1 MIQNLPEDFLYDRL
15 PDALID
21 IDERGLIQAVV
32 GGIQDR
38 IEDLR
43 AYGKNMQQF
52 FAVNNF
58 PQTGNNVILVD
69 LQSSQGKS
77 YTRSLDIQIDT
88 PPNGSPALAQWA
100 ANQLGLQLA
109 ALSNV
114 RYGTDLLRLVDTNT
128 LDYLASTIG
137 AVLYQTSIVPASGVQ
152 AEQQRL
158 IATYF
163 PRLKIKG
170 TAKSFDALG
179 RALGFDDVRMTPLW
193 SRLSVREPND
203 IGAPA
208 NDPDFGTEPDYIPQ
222 QHFDQYYD
230 PLKTDDGSFYTW
242 SGTAN
247 NGTASTQFYT
257 QSING
262 FSPYI
267 SVVVLGV
274 QNGTVAS
281 PANGTYLLGSS
292 GTESLG
298 GPHKKAYV
306 DPHGS
311 TLRFQALAEGPTFN
325 GMVVSVGTDATGTN
339 TTLTISDRLSAI
351 KYRSSF
357 FDLSITAD
365 PNKIEEVF
373 GSSAAQRNKDLAN
386 NPTLTP
392 DGTAVSP
399 FRPWVSGSI
408 TTGIERHDFV
418 TQIDQNTA
426 TVIIPRTEATA
437 VNRQLNVEGLIAAGV
452 QVTQAMEEVRPATRI
467 PRHSLTGLM
476 LSDTVPY
483 AAYGTAATIFAT
495 NGTALAYTG
504 SYAFTP
510 LPTYT
515 AAIDVVTTN
524 GTSTAVAEISRT
536 NQAVYNYAL
545 PGFSGTYNFSNG
557 TYQFAFVSAGTG
569 TNVVARWAL
578 TSTQVIRPEPSFKD
592 KQSGTVAYQFRP
604 EDAQDQEL
612 VDEVT
617 DDYPWLRALVGGG
630 ELVELDTYIPSTPDV
645 AIDVV
650 SSKTAVQ
657 AHTGVDIEVVGI
669 PSSTGHLRLMFQP
682 SPTGNDYEPN
692 RLAIGYKGQFKDLSE
707 LTSNELQLV
716 NNENDLETMFEPGYS
731 IYHIGLAQGVL
742 VGDLQKFFAPP
753 HRDGLVG
760 WLPFN
765 EHREDDLAVVDHSSV
780 DGASTLLGVKPTDR
794 TWSDERGWYLN
805 LSAFASVFSDGYRS
819 IDDNQSM
826 SFWLNASGTVTS
838 SVTTILQLGPLSF
851 DLHNGASTLS
861 AYVGTFTSSGP
872 ARQLIDTQ
880 TVPVGQWTFFYVRKN
895 LNTATFGW
903 GGTLNA
909 TGTETSVT
917 TAGTYLP
924 GTKDDTRL
932 IVTAGTLPFGV
943 HDLRVWDTFKSSADM
958 SAVRYHNPTPTLTT
972 YRLGFLETVN
982 KRDRYGFKV
991 LPNGFATTGVMPAWL
1006 RTVRLGL
1013 VRRYDSTGVYT
1024 GEDRFKEVGLGGGR
1038 PLPSTYKLGSQFTGL
1053 TGAGTTVVATT
1064 HGEMPG
1070 YNAAW
1075 LSDSFAGTYAL
1086 LTESGSTSNGIVA
1099 THPWSGTS
1107 SPFPN
1112 PMAETNPNRD
1122 EIWVKGQDGYVYEVQ
1137 LYGSLSN
1144 TTFTCQRVTRNRSDA
1159 DLKVNKI
1166 LQVINSNGSVYA
1178 VTAQGTIFPNQ
1189 LQVTSAGS
1197 IISVGTN
1204 ASTGA
1209 VTVLT
1214 NGTTVVNILHPLN
1227 LRYADQPT
1235 GAQVI
1240 LSGTGTFATVSTAG
1254 SFVQVSGG
1262 TLTTTPPLYMY
1273 LNERIVAAASNA
1285 WTQWTDN
1292 TNSAAFGNRQI
1303 PPVAALNDNG
1313 VIELETT
1320 GTLLAGIYELDVVS
1334 GNVGLPDKDF
1344 RGFDVQVTVNAST
1357 FPAVLLKNKA
1367 GYNVQGTDSF
1377 RFTVNDSLIGD
1388 WLISFAWTNAYA
1400 NPATGVARQLAVYSY
1415 QLRRLST
1422 ELYRVEINTSGT
1434 TPKLTQMTTS

>member
-1 MIQNLPEDFLYDRL
+1 MVSNLPEDFLYDRL

-21 IDERGLIQAVV
+21 LDEKGLIQAVV

-69 LQSSQGKS
+69 LQSSQGKA

-88 PPNGSPALAQWA
+88 PPVGSPALAQWA
-100 ANQLGLQLA
+100 AKQLELPVA
-109 ALSNV
+109 SLSNV
-114 RYGTDLLRLVDTNT
+114 RYGTDLLRIVDTNT

-170 TAKSFDALG
+170 TAQSFDVLG

-193 SRLSVREPND
+193 SRLSVRQPND

-208 NDPDFGTEPDYIPQ
+208 NDTDFATEPDYIPK
-222 QHFDQYYD
+222 QHFDHFYD
-230 PLKTDDGSFYTW
+230 PLKTDDGPFYTW
-242 SGTAN
+242 AGTAN

-267 SVVVLGV
+267 SVIVMAVA
-274 QNGTVAS
+274 NGTVVS
-281 PANGTYLLGSS
+281 PSNGTYLLGSS
-292 GTESLG
+292 GSNSVG

-306 DPHGS
+306 DPAGS
-311 TLRFQALAEGPTFN
+311 TLRFQALAEGPSFN
-325 GMVVSVGTDATGTN
+325 GMVISVGTDATGTN

-351 KYRSSF
+351 KYRSSY

-386 NPTLTP
+386 NPTLTM

-408 TTGIERHDFV
+408 TTGLERHDFV
-418 TQIDQNTA
+418 TGIDQNTP
-426 TVIIPRTEATA
+426 TVVVPRTEATA
-437 VNRQLNVEGLIAAGV
+437 VNRQLNVDGLIAAGV

-483 AAYGTAATIFAT
+483 AAYGTAAKIFST
-495 NGTALAYTG
+495 NGTALTYSG

-545 PGFSGTYNFSNG
+545 PGFSGTYNFANG

-569 TNVVARWAL
+569 TNVVARWTL
-578 TSTQVIRPEPSFKD
+578 TSTEVIRPEPSFKD
-592 KQSGTVAYQFRP
+592 KQTGTVAYQFRP
-604 EDAQDQEL
+604 EDNQDQEL
-612 VDEVT
+612 VDEVS

-630 ELVELDTYIPSTPDV
+630 ELVELDTYITSTPDV

-650 SSKTAVQ
+650 SDKTAVT

-669 PSSTGHLRLMFQP
+669 PSTTGHLRLQFQP
-682 SPTGNDYEPN
+682 SPTDNNYQPN
-692 RLAIGYKGQFKDLSE
+692 KLAIGYTGQFKDLSE

-716 NNENDLETMFEPGYS
+716 NNENDLETMFEPGYL

-765 EHREDDLAVVDHSSV
+765 EHPDDDLAVADHSSTNGV
-780 DGASTLLGVKPTDR
+780 STLLGINPTDR
-794 TWSDERGWYLN
+794 MWSAERGWYLHI
-805 LSAFASVFSDGYRS
+805 SAFANVLSDGYRS
-819 IDDNQSM
+819 IDDAQTM
-826 SFWLNASGTVTS
+826 SFWLNSSGTLYSGTNTV
-838 SVTTILQLGPLSF
+838 LQLGPLSF
-851 DLHNGASTLS
+851 DMNAGANTLS
-861 AYVGTFTSSGP
+861 AYVGTHTASGST
-872 ARQLIDTQ
+872 RQLIDTRS
-880 TVPVGQWTFFYVRKN
+880 VPQNQWTFFYVRKN
-895 LNTATFGW
+895 VNTAVFGW
-903 GGTLNA
+903 GGNLSSS
-909 TGTETSVT
+909 GTETTVVT
-917 TAGTYLP
+917 SGTYLP

-932 IVTAGTLPFGV
+932 VVAAGTAAFGI
-943 HDLRVWDTFKSSADM
+943 HDLRIWDTFKSSADM
-958 SAVRYHNPTPTLTT
+958 SAVRYHNPQPTLTT

-982 KRDRYGFKV
+982 KRDRYGFVV
-991 LPNGFATTGVMPAWL
+991 LPNGFATTGVMPAWF
-1006 RTVRLGL
+1006 RTVRMGK
-1013 VRRYDSTGVYT
+1013 VRRYDSTGAYT

-1038 PLPSTYKLGSQFTGL
+1038 PLPTTYKLGNQFTGL
-1053 TGAGTTVVATT
+1053 TGNGTTVVATT
-1064 HGEMPG
+1064 HGEVPG

-1075 LSDSFAGTYAL
+1075 LNDSYAGTYAL
-1086 LTESGSTSNGIVA
+1086 LTESGSTSSGITA
-1099 THPWSGTS
+1099 THLWSGTS

-1112 PMAETNPNRD
+1112 PMKETNPNRD

-1137 LYGSLSN
+1137 LYGSLAS
-1144 TTFTCQRVTRNRSDA
+1144 TSFTCQRVTRNRSDA

-1166 LQVINSNGSVYA
+1166 LQVFNSSGSVYA
-1178 VTAQGTIFPNQ
+1178 VTAQGTIYPNQ

-1262 TLTTTPPLYMY
+1262 TLTTPPLYMY
-1273 LNERIVAAASNA
+1273 LNERIVAAADNA

-1292 TNSAAFGNRQI
+1292 TNSAAFGNQQT
-1303 PPVAALNDNG
+1303 PPVAALNSNG

-1320 GTLLAGIYELDVVS
+1320 GTLLAGTYELDVVS

-1344 RGFDVQVTVNAST
+1344 RGFDVQITVNSST
-1357 FPAVLLKNKA
+1357 FQAVLLKNKN
-1367 GYNVQGTDSF
+1367 GYNVNGLDSF
-1377 RFTVNDSLIGD
+1377 RFTLADSLIGD

-1400 NPATGVARQLAVYSY
+1400 NPSTGVARQLAIYSY
-1415 QLRRLST
+1415 QLRRMTT